1 MSVDIVGT
9 LHVLAAGAALG
20 AGTAVAVAR
29 KGTPWHRATGRAF
42 GIAML
47 LLNLSALALYDLT
60 GRANLFHAFALLS
73 LISVGLGWRAARRRG
88 PEWRRVHANWMLW
101 SYVGLLAAALSE
113 VATRLPIARESW
125 THFSIAVGLAT
136 GLVCAVGAVLI
147 RRAVLRLG

>member
-1 MSVDIVGT
+1 MSIDVIGT

-29 KGTPWHRATGRAF
+29 KGTLWHRNTGRAF

-47 LLNLSALALYDLT
+47 VLNLTALAIYDLT
-60 GRANLFHAFALLS
+60 GRVNLFHAFALLS
-73 LISVGLGWRAARRRG
+73 LVGLGLGWRAARRRG
-88 PEWRRVHANWMLW
+88 PAWRLAHANWMLW

-113 VATRLPIARESW
+113 VATRLPIARASW

-147 RRAVLRLG
+147 HRAVRRIR